1 MDTRAKISTLWVVVM
16 MNMIYADILGFL
28 GEGVLEEMISGY
40 AGEIKLT
47 ETLILIAALMVEIPI
62 IMILLSRILKY
73 KLNRIVNICAACFTI
88 LFIIGGGSLAWEYI
102 FIASVE
108 TISMLCIIWIAWNW
122 KEPAE

>member
-73 KLNRIVNICAACFTI
+73 KINRIVNIAAACFTI

-108 TISMLCIIWIAWNW
+108 TILMLCIIWIAWNW